1 MTSLAT
7 EKPLTNLFTQEC
19 RKWRQFRK
27 LSQLDLA
34 LEANISQRHL
44 SYLETGRSRPSRDMV
59 IQLCHAMDIPL
70 RERNGLLQAAGYSAL
85 YKESGLDEPTMEP
98 VMKAV
103 KRVLDHHNPLP
114 AIVVDRFWD
123 VQMTNTSA
131 DRLLA
136 LIGSMSDVFSPDSL
150 QRKLNIA
157 EITLHPEGLRKFITN
172 WEQSA
177 PLFVN
182 RLRSEI
188 ASSVDEQVQERLE
201 KYIALAAPLYEQNNL
216 EQSLLPVMPL
226 DINIGGITLSLFSMM
241 STVGTPQ
248 DITADELR
256 IESFYPNDEATELFF
271 NHQQMQS

>member
-1 MTSLAT
+1 MISSVT
-7 EKPLTNLFTQEC
+7 EKSSTNLFTHEC

-44 SYLETGRSRPSRDMV
+44 SYLETGRSRPSREMV
-59 IQLCHAMDIPL
+59 IQLCNAMDVPL

-85 YKESGLDEPTMEP
+85 YKESGLDEPTMAP
-98 VMKAV
+98 VMNAV
-103 KRVLDHHNPLP
+103 RRVLDHHSPLP

-123 VQMTNTSA
+123 VKMTNTAA
-131 DRLLA
+131 DRLFG
-136 LIGSMSDVFSPDSL
+136 LIGAMSDLFNADTLP
-150 QRKLNIA
+150 NIA
-157 EITLHPEGLRKFITN
+157 ELTLHPKGLRKFITN

-177 PLFVN
+177 PLFVS

-188 ASSVDEQVQERLE
+188 ASSVDEQVKGRLE
-201 KYIALAAPLYEQNNL
+201 GYIELASPLNEQSHF

-226 DINIGGITLSLFSMM
+226 DINIGGIGLSLFSMI

-248 DITADELR
+248 DITTDELR
-256 IESFYPNDEATELFF
+256 VESFYPNDEATELFF
-271 NHQQMQS
+271 KNQGV